1 MCAFLSLDINC
12 SEQVVIYTLIAAL
25 AASIVIEISVVAAA
39 PNAKQKPKANAKAK
53 QKKNTKTKQ
62 NRVSRAV
69 QAQKCSILAGDE
81 LNGPS
86 TRSVAYVPAAARY

>member
-12 SEQVVIYTLIAAL
+12 SEQVVVYTLIAAL

-53 QKKNTKTKQ
+53 QKKIPKQ
-62 NRVSRAV
+62 NKTVFRVQYKR
-69 QAQKCSILAGDE
+69 K
-81 LNGPS
+81 
-86 TRSVAYVPAAARY
+86 SVAYLRATNWMGHRQEV